1 MSKTLA
7 FAARGRAVL
16 ALAAVL
22 LCAGSLADP
31 TGPEAARAETTT
43 RPPCDCPDDIERQ
56 SRYETALLEQ
66 QLEVQRLAAQVA
78 GERAEK
84 SRQTTI
90 NVTLLSVMLA
100 VLILWLSYSL
110 VQQRRRAHTD
120 YLTGIANRG
129 RAFELGFRW
138 CDRARGTG
146 RPLSIVLLDLDRF
159 KRINDGLGHAAGDR
173 ALREV
178 VKVVQGILP
187 RRALF
192 ARLGGEEFLVIL
204 PGVDRERALDI
215 AEDMRAAV
223 AASGFLHAGKHPVNV
238 TVSLGVAELDESADF
253 QLLVNRADEALYVA
267 KNSGRNRVVVASSTA
282 ERLSE
287 GKVTVGSRHAPR

>member
-1 MSKTLA
+1 MIAIYLVLGLFWVGMGYGQTPDDDV
-7 FAARGRAVL
+7 AALSPA
-16 ALAAVL
+16 
-22 LCAGSLADP
+22 
-31 TGPEAARAETTT
+31 
-43 RPPCDCPDDIERQ
+43 CDCPGDADTQ
-56 SRYETALLEQ
+56 SRYESELLKQ
-66 QLEVQRLAAQVA
+66 QLEMERLAAQVS

-84 SRQTTI
+84 ARQTTI
-90 NVTLLSVMLA
+90 NVTLLSIMLA

-110 VQQRRRAHTD
+110 LQQRRRAHTD

-129 RAFELGFRW
+129 RAFELGFKW
-138 CDRARGTG
+138 CDRASASG
-146 RPLSIVLLDLDRF
+146 RPLSIVLFDLDRF

-178 VKVVQGILP
+178 VRMVQGILP
-187 RRALF
+187 RRVLF
-192 ARLGGEEFLVIL
+192 ARLGGEEFLVVL
-204 PGVDRERALDI
+204 PGMDREHALDI
-215 AEDMRAAV
+215 AEDMRVAV

-238 TVSLGVAELDESADF
+238 TISLGVAQLDESADF